1 MPWWQIAILIASAV
15 IAFSAR
21 PKGGQTPQPQ
31 KGQVPS
37 VKDGKKVV
45 RVFGTVWIDD
55 PMQLAMKQ
63 TGTDPIRTK
72 GGKK

>member
-1 MPWWQIAILIASAV
+1 MFVAFIIVAIVSAYL
-15 IAFSAR
+15 ALSSK
-21 PKGGQTPQPQ
+21 PKVQTPQPE
-31 KGQVPS
+31 KGTVPS
-37 VKDGKKVV
+37 VKDGKKII

-55 PMQLAMKQ
+55 PMQLAMQQ